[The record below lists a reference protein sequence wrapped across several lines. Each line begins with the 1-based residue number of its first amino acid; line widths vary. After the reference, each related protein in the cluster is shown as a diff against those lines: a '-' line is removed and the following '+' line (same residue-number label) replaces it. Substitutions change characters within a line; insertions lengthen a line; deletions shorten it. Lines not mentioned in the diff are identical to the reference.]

1 MDEYND
7 LNDYNEDILSTQILP
22 KNDEGNQPNITNV
35 DENTSLK
42 EKEREKQISE
52 SDKKEKQRLIDI
64 FANLREELEQDENK
78 TIDQIYEDYANN
90 DDTVK
95 NNISKA
101 FKSNWSKK
109 GYKIL
114 LYFMF
119 IIVLPFFTILNLIGT
134 YQMLSFM
141 NIFYDAIKN
150 YVLCY
155 FGWEDENE
163 EYEFYNF
170 YSYYFSESVNE
181 GIDFDLMET
190 MGFLGTILLNFSGFT
205 VTSFFC
211 LFINSVAAF
220 FIFTFFNKYSGGKER
235 YSAAQIIFLCFCYLL
250 LFVGVGASALLSQQ
264 ILIDNFYKF
273 KLFLKENDAKKPSP
287 NNIALEE
294 EKEDKKEEEKEEEK
308 EDEEDKKDISYFFLI
323 CTTSILGFFGKFIL
337 NYLILDA
344 KYVFDKE
351 YDAND
356 APNNISD
363 LYDKMNDNET
373 DNQINE
379 IIFHHDRKLLSF
391 TLIFIYGG
399 SIVLSI
405 IVYLLFGL
413 IFDDTAN
420 DEEDEENENP
430 RICKLCGY
438 TIYSQ
443 NVKISF
449 NKDKNREDKRTKVVK
464 DNGLSH
470 SLDINSV
477 SRSETK
483 KGKNLC
489 QKIIG
494 LIVYCSCYCFEC
506 TKLLC
511 DTLRSC
517 CNEIVCSFFCCSNDP
532 KNYCCCCCI
541 PNMTN
546 DDYEQ
551 KEQFFCYC
559 YQSKRKIKWFNK
571 LMRDKTQRKLMPVLL
586 EYFILQLTTI
596 GLEKKYSEFSDEG
609 YENFREKN
617 YVGNIGGIFLL
628 SLLLFIYLTY
638 SFGTIFNVTTTQD
651 VLFKGVV
658 ESLSN
663 KILNGTYGIIIFNGF
678 YSFVF
683 SILHFTARL
692 QNNNNFLLIPIYMN
706 KFYFFTFAHYCTIYT
721 DEAEGL
727 DLISCSTLIA
737 IYLWV
742 WDLIFGY
749 ASDTFNINV
758 LFGLQITVSCFIIL
772 AFLTLSS
779 VFLFCLGTFWITF
792 LYLLSFLFLPFG
804 GCWFCKCYRKYNC
817 ENMSCCIDHKNTCNN
832 HQCLYLIFG
841 KRFLTEKLSKIYLKK

>member
-250 LFVGVGASALLSQQ
+250 LFIGVGASALLSQQ

-413 IFDDTAN
+413 IFDDTTN

-438 TIYSQ
+438 TICSQ
-443 NVKISF
+443 KVKISF
-449 NKDKNREDKRTKVVK
+449 NF
-464 DNGLSH
+464 G
-470 SLDINSV
+470 
-477 SRSETK
+477 
-483 KGKNLC
+483 
-489 QKIIG
+489 
-494 LIVYCSCYCFEC
+494 F
-506 TKLLC
+506 
-511 DTLRSC
+511 
-517 CNEIVCSFFCCSNDP
+517 
-532 KNYCCCCCI
+532 
-541 PNMTN
+541 
-546 DDYEQ
+546 
-551 KEQFFCYC
+551 
-559 YQSKRKIKWFNK
+559 SK
-571 LMRDKTQRKLMPVLL
+571 
-586 EYFILQLTTI
+586 
-596 GLEKKYSEFSDEG
+596 
-609 YENFREKN
+609 
-617 YVGNIGGIFLL
+617 GIFL
-628 SLLLFIYLTY
+628 Y
-638 SFGTIFNVTTTQD
+638 
-651 VLFKGVV
+651 
-658 ESLSN
+658 
-663 KILNGTYGIIIFNGF
+663 III
-678 YSFVF
+678 
-683 SILHFTARL
+683 
-692 QNNNNFLLIPIYMN
+692 
-706 KFYFFTFAHYCTIYT
+706 
-721 DEAEGL
+721 
-727 DLISCSTLIA
+727 
-737 IYLWV
+737 
-742 WDLIFGY
+742 
-749 ASDTFNINV
+749 
-758 LFGLQITVSCFIIL
+758 
-772 AFLTLSS
+772 
-779 VFLFCLGTFWITF
+779 
-792 LYLLSFLFLPFG
+792 
-804 GCWFCKCYRKYNC
+804 
-817 ENMSCCIDHKNTCNN
+817 
-832 HQCLYLIFG
+832 
-841 KRFLTEKLSKIYLKK
+841 